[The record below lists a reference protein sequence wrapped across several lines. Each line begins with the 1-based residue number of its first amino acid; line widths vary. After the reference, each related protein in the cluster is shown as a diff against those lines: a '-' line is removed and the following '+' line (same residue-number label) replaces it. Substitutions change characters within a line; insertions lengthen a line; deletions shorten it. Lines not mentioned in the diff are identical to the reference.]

1 MHKKQKAMGDTK
13 NLATTDAIKKMKE
26 LAEKINICM
35 FCTNVDS
42 QPFETRPMGTQKVDD
57 LGNFWFFSAADSHK
71 NEEIKDKQH
80 VHLIYA
86 DPGSS
91 EYMNVCGQAT
101 VSRDRQK
108 IEELWNDFAKAWFK
122 GGKDDPNLTVV
133 KVTPTK
139 AYYWDTKY
147 GKAAT
152 MLAIAASAISGK
164 TMDAGVEGE
173 LLVK

>member
-1 MHKKQKAMGDTK
+1 MGETK
-13 NLATTDAIKKMKE
+13 NLASAEAIEKMKK
-26 LAEKINICM
+26 LAERINICM

-57 LGNFWFFSAADSHK
+57 LGNFWFFSKADSHK

-80 VHLIYA
+80 VHLIYS

-91 EYMNVCGQAT
+91 EFMNVCGQAS
-101 VSRDRQK
+101 VSRDQQK
-108 IEELWNDFAKAWFK
+108 IDELWNDFAKAWFK
-122 GGKDDPNLTVV
+122 EGKDDPSLSVI

-147 GKAAT
+147 SKAVS
-152 MLAIAASAISGK
+152 MLAIAAAAVTGK
-164 TMDAGVEGE
+164 QMDGGVEGE
-173 LLVK
+173 LIVK